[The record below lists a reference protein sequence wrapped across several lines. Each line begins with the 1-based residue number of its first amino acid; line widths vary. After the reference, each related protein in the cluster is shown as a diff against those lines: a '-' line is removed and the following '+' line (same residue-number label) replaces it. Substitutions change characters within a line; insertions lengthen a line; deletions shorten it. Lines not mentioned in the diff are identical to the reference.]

1 MRRLLFFGLAYMA
14 FLPGVGVAEEPP
26 FESQYLLPATLEKY
40 PSISSRYFVSARKWQ
55 GIPGLERSPNG
66 RLWAVWYTGGSGEG
80 RDNYVVLAT
89 SGDDGKT
96 WSEPRLI
103 IEPQL
108 QARAFDPT
116 LWVDP
121 LNRLWLFWAQG
132 YQGSDI
138 TYHNFTAYKQ
148 RAGVWAI
155 VAENSNDPD
164 PKWSDPRR
172 LCDGIMMNKPLVTSA
187 GEWLLPASIWDIKK
201 VKPEDV
207 SPDDTGANVIASS
220 DQGKT
225 WSFQGRALASP
236 RSYDEHMLTENRDG
250 SLRMWIRTGAGIAES
265 LSEDGGQTWSV
276 PKLRKDMSRVGTRF
290 FIRRLKSG
298 RLLLVANQPPEG
310 NKRSHLTASLSED
323 DGVTWKGGLLLD
335 ERVEGT
341 GVSYPDGVEGDDGV
355 IRIIYDL
362 DRDQTGRILM
372 ASFTENDIL
381 KGGFVSPDARAKIL
395 VSEVQK
401 KTETSVT
408 K

>member
-1 MRRLLFFGLAYMA
+1 VRSFLLIGLTYTAG
-14 FLPGVGVAEEPP
+14 LLCSGLSEEPS
-26 FESQYLLPATLEKY
+26 FERLYLLPATVEKY
-40 PSISSRYFVSARKWQ
+40 PAISPQYLASARKWQ

-66 RLWAVWYTGGSGEG
+66 RLWATWYTGGSGEG

-89 SGDDGKT
+89 SDDDGKS

-103 IEPQL
+103 IDPQQ

-116 LWVDP
+116 LWLDP
-121 LNRLWLFWAQG
+121 QNRLWLFWAQG

-155 VAENSNDPD
+155 VTENPNDATPV
-164 PKWSDPRR
+164 WSAPRR
-172 LCDGIMMNKPLVTSA
+172 LCDGIMMNKPLVTLG

-207 SPDDTGANVIASS
+207 SPEDTGANVIVSS

-225 WSFQGRALASP
+225 WDFRGRAIASP
-236 RSYDEHMLTENRDG
+236 RSYDEHMLTENRDS

-265 LSEDGGQTWSV
+265 LSKDGGKTWST
-276 PKLRKDMSRVGTRF
+276 PQLRKDMSRVGSRF

-298 RLLLVANQPPEG
+298 RLLLVANQPPAG

-323 DGVTWKGGLLLD
+323 DGVTWTGRLLLD
-335 ERVEGT
+335 ERAEGT
-341 GVSYPDGVEGDDGV
+341 GVSYPDGVEGSDGA

-362 DRDQTGRILM
+362 DRDRTGQILM
-372 ASFTENDIL
+372 ASFTEEDIL
-381 KGGFVSPDARAKIL
+381 RGAFVSPAAKTKIL
-395 VSEVQK
+395 LSEVK
-401 KTETSVT
+401 KNPEAAKTP
-408 K
+408 